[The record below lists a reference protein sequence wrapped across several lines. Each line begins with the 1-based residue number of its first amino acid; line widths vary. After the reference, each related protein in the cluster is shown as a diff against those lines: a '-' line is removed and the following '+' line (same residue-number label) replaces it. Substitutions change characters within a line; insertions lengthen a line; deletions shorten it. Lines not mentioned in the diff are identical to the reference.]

1 MRARFVFGEVGNGLR
16 RNLTMTIAV
25 IITVG
30 VSLALFGVALLV
42 RSQVDTMKD
51 FWFDKVEVSIFL
63 CNVNSETASCAG
75 GKVTGAQKDQIET
88 DLESLRPLVQDVFF
102 ESQQQAFDRFI
113 VQYRNSPIADSVT
126 VEALPESFR
135 VKLSDPTKYDIVAS
149 AFEGRPGVEQVN
161 DQRQFLEKFF
171 QLLGG
176 LQAIALVIAIAML
189 FVTVLLIVNTMR
201 IAAFSRRRETG
212 IMRLVGASNFYIQL
226 PFLLEAVIAA
236 AVGAT
241 LATGGLVLVQALVVE
256 RVLAPAFQFTAFVG
270 WDAVAAIVPILYL
283 TGIVLAGLAAFLT
296 LRKYL
301 RV

>member
-63 CNVNSETASCAG
+63 CNDNSETASCAG

-135 VKLSDPTKYDIVAS
+135 VKLSDPTRYDIVAS

>member
-63 CNVNSETASCAG
+63 CNDNSETASCAG